1 MQPDLV
7 LSLCRRAFVVV
18 GEGEENLDYFYLFLI
33 FTPSQPGRLYQGER
47 VGQRERQTD
56 RQTETWGE
64 READRQRDTERGSTK
79 AEKIIIISTQY
90 RSVWSNIRHA
100 AQMKASPT
108 AYL

>member
-1 MQPDLV
+1 M
-7 LSLCRRAFVVV
+7 V
-18 GEGEENLDYFYLFLI
+18 GEGERELRLFLFI
-33 FTPSQPGRLYQGER
+33 FNFYAQSTRTVVSGLESGAER
-47 VGQRERQTD
+47 KTD

-64 READRQRDTERGSTK
+64 READRQRDRERGSTK